1 MRAIAEKRAVFKRL
15 HQPGCFVLPNPWG
28 GGSARPRERLVALAS
43 ARAPARGHR
52 ADLTMKWRTASHP
65 TFGIETGTGG

>member
-15 HQPGCFVLPNPWG
+15 HQPGCFVLPNPRG

-43 ARAPARGHR
+43 ARAPARGH
-52 ADLTMKWRTASHP
+52 DLTMKWRTASHP